1 MTALDWVPVA
11 ILAATNLVAVTLGY
25 ARLKEHNVSLGT
37 RLAVIEDKLGNG
49 KATYA
54 RAREVEIVQEAT
66 ERRIAR
72 LELLV
77 QVEKPD

>member
-1 MTALDWVPVA
+1 MTALDWVPV
-11 ILAATNLVAVTLGY
+11 IFLGATNLVAVTLGY
-25 ARLKEHNVSLGT
+25 SRIKEATSALAARLSL
-37 RLAVIEDKLGNG
+37 IEAKLGNG
-49 KATYA
+49 TPTFA